1 MKREQKADSGNS
13 AKDKIA
19 EWIAGY
25 IVRAQISISY
35 RLSRWVQTGSK
46 ALVKA
51 VFFTLVTIGGIACGH
66 LLIRGL
72 GSSSHATGR
81 TNKIR
86 VNPYP
91 AIEHEHLDSVQIEK
105 NN

>member
-1 MKREQKADSGNS
+1 MKREQKTDSRNS
-13 AKDKIA
+13 VKDKIA

-25 IVRAQISISY
+25 IVRAQISISR
-35 RLSRWVQTGSK
+35 RLSLWVQTGSK

-51 VFFTLVTIGGIACGH
+51 VFFTLVTIGVIAYGH
-66 LLIRGL
+66 LLIRAL
-72 GSSSHATGR
+72 GSSSHVTGR
-81 TNKIR
+81 NNMIR

-91 AIEHEHLDSVQIEK
+91 AIKHKHLDSLQIEK